1 MSTTATQRRVTTA
14 LVTVVAGLALT
25 VAGAGSA
32 SAHGTPSPGIPRG
45 GFAVATLGDSYAS
58 GEGAPAPGVQP
69 WVTNVFGDSGADGC
83 HRSALGGHTVFGE
96 AVPGHRGRH
105 YVNAACSGA
114 TTATLVSGSKGER
127 SQVDALG
134 PRTRTV
140 TLSIGGNDAG
150 FSSVATACN
159 TVRPVPGAPSCEA
172 ALAGSAAALRALTTA
187 PAGGVSPLEQLYRT
201 VQARAPHARLVVTGY
216 PLLFPTAGASARCDV
231 IAPAA
236 RTLVNQATVQLNAAA
251 AASAA
256 AVGATYVDLV
266 RPFTGHSSC
275 EADPAASWING
286 IVPQDPVLSFHPN
299 ALGQRAITASLEAVR
314 CSLRPRH

>member
-1 MSTTATQRRVTTA
+1 
-14 LVTVVAGLALT
+14 
-25 VAGAGSA
+25 
-32 SAHGTPSPGIPRG
+32 
-45 GFAVATLGDSYAS
+45 LGDSYAS
-58 GEGAPAPGVQP
+58 GEGAPAPGAQP
-69 WVTNVFGDSGADGC
+69 WTTNVFGDSGSDGC
-83 HRSALGGHTVFGE
+83 HRSALGGHAVFGE
-96 AVPGHRGRH
+96 SLAGHRGRG

-127 SQVDALG
+127 SQLDALG

-150 FSSVATACN
+150 FSTVATACN
-159 TVRPVPGAPSCEA
+159 TVQPVPGAPSCEN
-172 ALAGSAAALRALTTA
+172 ALAGSAAALRALTSA

-216 PLLFPTAGASARCDV
+216 PLLFPTGTASARCDV
-231 IAPAA
+231 IAPQA
-236 RTLVNQATVQLNAAA
+236 RTLVNQATLQLNAAA
-251 AASAA
+251 ASTAA

-275 EADPAASWING
+275 EADPGASWINS

-299 ALGQRAITASLEAVR
+299 AVGQRAITASLEAVR